1 MYIEIQEINDYNIT
15 NLTKLSI
22 NTKELYYLCPNK
34 TKNTEEKIM
43 AKRITDKV
51 TWVGKVD
58 WELQS
63 FHGPELS
70 TNRGSSY
77 NAFLIRDKK
86 NVLIDTVWQ
95 PYDKEFV
102 ARLKEEIDLKDIDY
116 IISNHAEI
124 DHSGALPELMREIP
138 DTPIYC
144 TAKGEQHLKAHFHE
158 EWNFVTVKTG
168 DTLEIGE
175 DNNLVF
181 IEAPMLH
188 WPDSMFTYMTG
199 ESILFS
205 NDAFGQ
211 HFATESLFNDAN
223 LEEEIYEE
231 ATKYYANI
239 LTPFSPMVIRKIKEV
254 LALNV
259 PVDLICTSHGVI
271 WRDNP
276 TQIIEKYLEWA
287 DNYQENQITILYDTM
302 WNATRKMAEAIAEGI
317 ENADKDVVI
326 KLLNTSKIDKND
338 VITEVFKSKAILVG
352 SPTVNNGPLHSITGI
367 LGMIKGMKFK
377 NKKAGAFGSYGWSGE
392 VVKQINELLEVA
404 GFSLVDDGVRSLWVP
419 DEDEREK
426 LVKYGQGFV
435 EKL

>member
-1 MYIEIQEINDYNIT
+1 
-15 NLTKLSI
+15 
-22 NTKELYYLCPNK
+22 
-34 TKNTEEKIM
+34 M
-43 AKRITDKV
+43 AKKITDKV

-70 TNRGSSY
+70 THRGSSY
-77 NAFLIRDKK
+77 NAYLIRDKK

-102 ARLKEEIDLKDIDY
+102 ARLKEEIDLNDIDF

-144 TAKGEQHLKAHFHE
+144 TAKGEKHLKGHFHE
-158 EWNFVTVKTG
+158 DWNFVNVKTG
-168 DTLEIGE
+168 DTLEIGD

-211 HFATESLFNDAN
+211 HFATESLYNDVN

-231 ATKYYANI
+231 AIKYYANI
-239 LTPFSPMVIRKIKEV
+239 LTPFSSLATRKIKEV

-259 PVDLICTSHGVI
+259 PVELICTSHGVI

-276 TQIIEKYLEWA
+276 GQIIEKYLEWA
-287 DNYQENQITILYDTM
+287 DNYQENQITIIYDTM
-302 WNATRKMAEAIAEGI
+302 WNSTRKMAEAIAEGI
-317 ENADKDVVI
+317 QNVDKDVVV
-326 KLLNTSKIDKND
+326 KLCNTSKIDKND
-338 VITEVFKSKAILVG
+338 VTTEIFKSKAILVG
-352 SPTVNNGPLHSITGI
+352 SPTINNGALHSIVGL
-367 LGMIKGMKFK
+367 LGYIKGLKFK
-377 NKKAGAFGSYGWSGE
+377 NKKATSFGSYGWSGA
-392 VVKQINELLEVA
+392 VVKQLNEELAKA
-404 GFSLVDDGVRSLWVP
+404 GFELVDDGTSSSWVP
-419 DEDEREK
+419 DEEERAK
-426 LVKYGQGFV
+426 LVKYGEELV
-435 EKL
+435 SKL